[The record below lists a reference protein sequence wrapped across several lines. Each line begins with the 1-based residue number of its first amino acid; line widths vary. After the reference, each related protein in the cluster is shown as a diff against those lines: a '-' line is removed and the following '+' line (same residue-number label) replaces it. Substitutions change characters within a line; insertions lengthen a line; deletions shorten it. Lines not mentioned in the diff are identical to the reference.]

1 MTNSIRFYWNGI
13 RINGE
18 KSLIKCSYSLDNH
31 SEHKEC
37 VSIYAH
43 SYGAALPRDLFEV
56 CNESDSYTDYFD
68 TDHAVLTP
76 EHPLYKYARYAAA
89 KAEMRHLPR
98 HIKYLEE
105 SYSYYPESR
114 KVEIEAKKARL
125 AEYEAMEDP
134 GQPTASDLEAIYVM
148 RLEAEN
154 ARKAAEHEAEL
165 KAREAMLARQ
175 NAGRHYIK
183 DIAKKYPIREG
194 EPVVTIK
201 WSEHP
206 AFCSWDDGELK
217 LSVQAAEII
226 LSHFDKE
233 VHEDQESGYY
243 KTSFRIAYQDENGED
258 STYEGRYDLG
268 DNDGGMIEHIR
279 AFGRFYLE
287 KGQFGNGHPT
297 EKDREL
303 GKEIVAFAD
312 MLERYTERGKVVH
325 IALAPWVEKVIKAKE
340 QAKQKEIAFVM
351 GVIKQMSDDDLTE
364 AVMSISPADKEREPV
379 VEFFIQQLALRNV
392 SKAMEV
398 YQAWKNQ

>member
-31 SEHKEC
+31 SDHKEC
-37 VSIYAH
+37 VTIYAKG
-43 SYGAALPRDLFEV
+43 YGAALPRDLFYV
-56 CNESDSYTDYFD
+56 VNESDSYTDYFD

-89 KAEMRHLPR
+89 KAEMRYLPR

-105 SYSYYPESR
+105 SHSYYPEGR
-114 KVEIEAKKARL
+114 KVEIETKKARL
-125 AEYEAMEDP
+125 AEFEAMEDP
-134 GQPTASDLEAIYVM
+134 GHPKASDLEAVFYM
-148 RLEAEN
+148 KAEAEN
-154 ARKAAEHEAEL
+154 ARRAAEHDAQL

-175 NAGRHYIK
+175 NAGRHYIN

-194 EPVVTIK
+194 EPVVTID

-206 AFCSWDDGELK
+206 AFYSWKEGELK

-233 VHEDQESGYY
+233 VHEDRESGYD
-243 KTSFRIAYQDENGED
+243 KTSFTITYVNEEGEQD
-258 STYEGRYDLG
+258 TYEGRYDLG

-279 AFGRFYLE
+279 SFGNYYLK
-287 KGQFGNGHPT
+287 KGQYGNGHPT
-297 EKDREL
+297 EKDIAT

-325 IALAPWVEKVIKAKE
+325 IALAPWVERVIKAKE

-351 GVIKQMSDDDLTE
+351 GVIKQMSDDDLAE

-398 YQAWKNQ
+398 YEAWKNQ